1 MLNTFSERAL
11 RMSPQQLVQEVEHL
25 FSLPDVAIRLNEL
38 IDQPDTSTKELVDVV
53 QLDAGIAATVLRLAN
68 SAWYGLPSR
77 VDTIS
82 RAITLIGTKAL
93 RDLVMSTS
101 VITTFK
107 GISSEFVDMMD
118 FWDNSVTCGV
128 VTRNLAKKCGVR
140 ESERMFL
147 AGLLHKVGRLV
158 FYASRPVQYRQVL
171 IDKDMGEAAVVEAER
186 AVFGFTYAELG
197 GVLLRAWR
205 VPEALD
211 EVIAYQLNPFEAP
224 YYNKEAAIVH
234 MAADMAFHMSPDIKA
249 RFQLGDYNLTFD
261 EEVWTSLEL
270 AREQLAE
277 IMQTSLIQSF
287 ELLEIVNPRA
297 HA

>member
-1 MLNTFSERAL
+1 MT
-11 RMSPQQLVQEVEHL
+11 PQQLVQEVDHL
-25 FSLPDVAIRLNEL
+25 FSLPDVAVRLNEL
-38 IDQPDTSTKELVDVV
+38 IDQPDTSTKQLVDVV

-82 RAITLIGTKAL
+82 RAITLIGLKAL
-93 RDLVMSTS
+93 RDLVLSTS

-128 VTRNLAKKCGVR
+128 VTRNLAQRCGVK
-140 ESERMFL
+140 EAERMFL

-158 FYASRPVQYRQVL
+158 FYISRPVQYRQVL
-171 IDKDMGEAAVVEAER
+171 MDKDMGEPAVVEAEHQ
-186 AVFGFTYAELG
+186 VFGFSHAELG
-197 GVLLRAWR
+197 GALLRHWR

-224 YYNKEAAIVH
+224 YYQKEASILH
-234 MAADMAFHMSPDIKA
+234 MAADMAFHMAPDIKA
-249 RFQLGDYNLTFD
+249 RGELGEYNLTFD
-261 EEVWTSLEL
+261 EDVWASLGQP
-270 AREQLAE
+270 RESIAE
-277 IMQTSLIQSF
+277 IMQSSLIQSF
-287 ELLEIVNPRA
+287 ELLEIVNPRG
-297 HA
+297 

>member
-1 MLNTFSERAL
+1 MLNSLVERAK
-11 RMSPQQLVQEVEHL
+11 RMTPQQLVQEVEHL
-25 FSLPDVAIRLNEL
+25 FSLPDVAVRLNEL
-38 IDQPDTSTKELVDVV
+38 IDQPDTSTKQLVDVV
-53 QLDAGIAATVLRLAN
+53 QLDAGIAASVLRLAN

-93 RDLVMSTS
+93 RDLVMSAS
-101 VITTFK
+101 VITSFK

-128 VTRNLAKKCGVR
+128 VTRNLAKKCGIR

-171 IDKDMGEAAVVEAER
+171 MDKDMGEAAVVEAER
-186 AVFGFTYAELG
+186 AIFGFTYAELG
-197 GVLLRAWR
+197 GALLRAWR

-211 EVIAYQLNPFEAP
+211 EVIAYQLNPFDAP

-234 MAADMAFHMSPDIKA
+234 MAADIAFHMSPDIKA

-261 EEVWTSLEL
+261 EEVWASLEL
-270 AREQLAE
+270 ERDLLAE

>member
-1 MLNTFSERAL
+1 MLKAFSERAL

-128 VTRNLAKKCGVR
+128 VTRNLAMKCGVR

-158 FYASRPVQYRQVL
+158 FYSSRPVQYRQVL
-171 IDKDMGEAAVVEAER
+171 MDKDMGEVAVVEAER
-186 AVFGFTYAELG
+186 ATFGFTYAELG
-197 GVLLRAWR
+197 GALLRAWR

-211 EVIAYQLNPFEAP
+211 EVIAHQLAPFEAP
-224 YYNKEAAIVH
+224 YYQKEAAIVH
-234 MAADMAFHMSPDIKA
+234 MATDMAYHMSPDIKA

-261 EEVWTSLEL
+261 EEVWASLGLEREL
-270 AREQLAE
+270 LAE
-277 IMQTSLIQSF
+277 IMQNSLIQSF

>member
-1 MLNTFSERAL
+1 MT
-11 RMSPQQLVQEVEHL
+11 PQQLVQEVEHL
-25 FSLPDVAIRLNEL
+25 FSLPDVAVRLNEL
-38 IDQPDTSTKELVDVV
+38 IDQPDTSTKQLVDVV

-82 RAITLIGTKAL
+82 RAITLIGLKAL
-93 RDLVMSTS
+93 RDLVLSTS

-128 VTRNLAKKCGVR
+128 VTRNLAQRCGVK

-158 FYASRPVQYRQVL
+158 FYISRPVQYRQVL
-171 IDKDMGEAAVVEAER
+171 MDKDMGEPAVVEAEHQ
-186 AVFGFTYAELG
+186 VFGFSHAELG
-197 GVLLRAWR
+197 GALLRHWR

-224 YYNKEAAIVH
+224 YYQKEASILH
-234 MAADMAFHMSPDIKA
+234 MAADMAFHMAPDIKA
-249 RFQLGDYNLTFD
+249 RDELGEYNLTFD
-261 EEVWTSLEL
+261 EDVWASLGQP
-270 AREQLAE
+270 RESIAE
-277 IMQTSLIQSF
+277 IMQSSLIQSF
-287 ELLEIVNPRA
+287 ELLEIVNPRG
-297 HA
+297 

>member
-1 MLNTFSERAL
+1 MT
-11 RMSPQQLVQEVEHL
+11 PQQLVQEVDHL
-25 FSLPDVAIRLNEL
+25 FSLPDVAVRLNEL
-38 IDQPDTSTKELVDVV
+38 IDQPDTSTKQLVDVV

-82 RAITLIGTKAL
+82 RAITLIGLKAL
-93 RDLVMSTS
+93 RDLVLSTS

-128 VTRNLAKKCGVR
+128 VTRNLAQRCGVK

-158 FYASRPVQYRQVL
+158 FYISRPVQYRQVL
-171 IDKDMGEAAVVEAER
+171 MDKDMGEPAVVEAEHQ
-186 AVFGFTYAELG
+186 VFGFSHAELG
-197 GVLLRAWR
+197 GALLRHWR

-224 YYNKEAAIVH
+224 YYQKEASILH
-234 MAADMAFHMSPDIKA
+234 MAADMAFHMAPDIKA
-249 RFQLGDYNLTFD
+249 RGELGEYNLTFD
-261 EEVWTSLEL
+261 EDVWASLGQP
-270 AREQLAE
+270 RESIAE
-277 IMQTSLIQSF
+277 IMQSSLIQSF
-287 ELLEIVNPRA
+287 ELLEIVNPRG
-297 HA
+297 

>member
-1 MLNTFSERAL
+1 MT
-11 RMSPQQLVQEVEHL
+11 PQQLVLEVEHL
-25 FSLPDVAIRLNEL
+25 FSLPDVAIRINEL

-82 RAITLIGTKAL
+82 RAITLIGMKAL
-93 RDLVMSTS
+93 RDLVLSTS

-128 VTRNLAKKCGVR
+128 VTRNLAKKCGIR

-171 IDKDMGEAAVVEAER
+171 MDKDMGEVAIVEAER

-197 GVLLRAWR
+197 GALLRAWR
-205 VPEALD
+205 LPEALD
-211 EVIAYQLNPFEAP
+211 EMIAFQTRPMDAP
-224 YYNKEAAIVH
+224 LYKREAAIVH
-234 MAADMAFHMSPDIKA
+234 VAADIAFHMSPDIKA
-249 RFQLGDYNLTFD
+249 RFQLGEYNLTFN
-261 EEVWTSLEL
+261 EEAWNSLGLEREILTEL
-270 AREQLAE
+270 MQL
-277 IMQTSLIQSF
+277 SLIQSF

-297 HA
+297 PSRS

>member
-1 MLNTFSERAL
+1 MT
-11 RMSPQQLVQEVEHL
+11 PQQLVQEVDHL
-25 FSLPDVAIRLNEL
+25 FSLPDVAVRLNEL
-38 IDQPDTSTKELVDVV
+38 IDQPDTSTKQLVDVV

-82 RAITLIGTKAL
+82 RAITLIGLKAL
-93 RDLVMSTS
+93 RDLVLSTS

-128 VTRNLAKKCGVR
+128 VTRNLAQRCGVK

-158 FYASRPVQYRQVL
+158 FYISRPVQYRQVL
-171 IDKDMGEAAVVEAER
+171 MDKDIGEPAVVEAEHQ
-186 AVFGFTYAELG
+186 VFGFSHAELG
-197 GVLLRAWR
+197 GALLRHWR

-224 YYNKEAAIVH
+224 YYQKEASILH
-234 MAADMAFHMSPDIKA
+234 MAADMAFHMAPDIKA
-249 RFQLGDYNLTFD
+249 RGELGEYNLTFD
-261 EEVWTSLEL
+261 EDVWASLGQP
-270 AREQLAE
+270 RESIAE
-277 IMQTSLIQSF
+277 IMQSSLIQSF
-287 ELLEIVNPRA
+287 ELLEIVNPRG
-297 HA
+297 

>member
-1 MLNTFSERAL
+1 MLKEFSERAL

-128 VTRNLAKKCGVR
+128 VTLNLAKKCGVR

-158 FYASRPVQYRQVL
+158 FYSSRPVQYRQVL

>member
-1 MLNTFSERAL
+1 MH
-11 RMSPQQLVQEVEHL
+11 PQHLVQEVEHL
-25 FSLPDVAIRLNEL
+25 FSLPDVAIRINEL
-38 IDQPDTSTKELVDVV
+38 IDRPDTSTKELVEVV
-53 QLDAGIAATVLRLAN
+53 QLDAGIATTVLRLAN

-82 RAITLIGTKAL
+82 RAITLIGMKAL
-93 RDLVMSTS
+93 RDLVLSTS

-128 VTRNLAKKCGVR
+128 VCRNLAQKCGVR

-158 FYASRPVQYRQVL
+158 FYASRPLQYRQVL
-171 IDKDMGEAAVVEAER
+171 QDKDRGEAAIIEAER

-197 GVLLRAWR
+197 AALMRAWR
-205 VPEALD
+205 LPEALD
-211 EVIAYQLNPFEAP
+211 ELIAYQLHPLDAP
-224 YYNKEAAIVH
+224 TYPREAAIVH
-234 MAADMAFHMSPDIKA
+234 VAGDIAFHMSPDIKA
-249 RFQLGDYNLTFD
+249 RFELGEYNLTFD
-261 EEVWTSLEL
+261 EASWNALKLERSLLTEV
-270 AREQLAE
+270 
-277 IMQTSLIQSF
+277 MQTSLIQSF

-297 HA
+297 YA